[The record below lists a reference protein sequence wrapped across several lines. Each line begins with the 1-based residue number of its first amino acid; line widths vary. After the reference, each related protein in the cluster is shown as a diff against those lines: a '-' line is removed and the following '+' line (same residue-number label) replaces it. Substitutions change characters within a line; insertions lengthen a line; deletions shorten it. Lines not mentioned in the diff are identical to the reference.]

1 MARLDAGLLD
11 RRVLIERPVRTSD
24 DYGGATVTT
33 WQTVDTVWASVV
45 DQLLFNAAEASV
57 GGGDLRQRTLPTRV
71 RIRYR
76 NDITTDMRLTIVDRS
91 RVMQIIS
98 ISEMGR
104 ADGLEMMAENYSTA
118 GA

>member
-45 DQLLFNAAEASV
+45 DQLLFNAAEASN
-57 GGGDLRQRTLPTRV
+57 GGDLRQRTLPTRV

-76 NDITTDMRLTIVDRS
+76 TDITTDMRLTIVDRS

>member
-11 RRVLIERPVRTSD
+11 RRVLIERPLRTPD
-24 DYGGATVTT
+24 DYGQGTLA
-33 WQTVDTVWASVV
+33 WQAVATVWASVV
-45 DQLLFNAAEASV
+45 DQLLFNAAE
-57 GGGDLRQRTLPTRV
+57 GGKDLRQATLPTRV

-98 ISEMGR
+98 ISELGR